1 MSSNSSLMPRWRLVL
16 ARTLRQAWVRTAL
29 YCLGGIAAALLA
41 WRYQFNVEEDFALS
55 VGADAVG
62 NVLGILASSMLTVTT
77 FSLTVLVSALGA
89 ASSGVTP
96 RATTLWSEDRRAH
109 NALATFL
116 GAFMFS
122 IVGIIALSTG
132 LYGDKGRVVLFA
144 VTLLVIAA
152 IVVTLL
158 RWIDHLS
165 SLGRVTQTTERVEEA
180 AMEAMRERRRAPYMG
195 GAPLCDPAAIPPT
208 ARPVFAD
215 AIGYVQHIDVGALS
229 EIARKRSA
237 RVYLMSI
244 PGDLVDPTGP
254 IAMTD
259 GFDEEGNVTV
269 RECFTIGGVRSF
281 DQDPRFG
288 ASVLTEIASRALSP
302 ATNDLGTA
310 IDVIGR
316 TVRLLS
322 VWGEKLETEEEI
334 RYPNVFVPPILIE
347 DLFDDLFVPI
357 ARDGA
362 STVEVGVRLQK
373 AFRTLARFGHEGF
386 AENAK
391 RHSAEAL
398 ERANAALVVEA
409 DKRRIEAL
417 AREVGAA

>member
-1 MSSNSSLMPRWRLVL
+1 MTSHWFWILRRLS
-16 ARTLRQAWVRTAL
+16 RRIWVRATLFSLGGVVTAL
-29 YCLGGIAAALLA
+29 AAT
-41 WRYQFNVEEDFALS
+41 WLS
-55 VGADAVG
+55 PYIPNDLPTQIGSDAVD
-62 NVLGILASSMLTVTT
+62 NILSIIASSMLTVTT
-77 FSLTVLVSALGA
+77 FSLSTMVAAYSAA
-89 ASSGVTP
+89 TSNVTP
-96 RATTLWSEDRRAH
+96 RATRLVIEDTTTH
-109 NALATFL
+109 NVLSTFIGSFL
-116 GAFMFS
+116 FS
-122 IVGIIALSTG
+122 LVGIIALSTG

-195 GAPLCDPAAIPPT
+195 GAPLRDPAAIPPT

-215 AIGYVQHIDVGALS
+215 AIGYVQHVDVGALS
-229 EIARKRSA
+229 EIARQRSA

-259 GFDEEGNVTV
+259 GFDEEGNAAV
-269 RECFTIGGVRSF
+269 RECFAVGGVRSF

-322 VWGEKLETEEEI
+322 VWGEKPETEKEI

>member
-1 MSSNSSLMPRWRLVL
+1 MHQRRGTFRDETVDYAAVGATRAHDLMAYPPERSLPAEDAWRIGSGEARFATAAEQLMSW
-16 ARTLRQAWVRTAL
+16 TAL
-29 YCLGGIAAALLA
+29 
-41 WRYQFNVEEDFALS
+41 R
-55 VGADAVG
+55 GA
-62 NVLGILASSMLTVTT
+62 
-77 FSLTVLVSALGA
+77 
-89 ASSGVTP
+89 
-96 RATTLWSEDRRAH
+96 
-109 NALATFL
+109 
-116 GAFMFS
+116 
-122 IVGIIALSTG
+122 G
-132 LYGDKGRVVLFA
+132 L
-144 VTLLVIAA
+144 
-152 IVVTLL
+152 
-158 RWIDHLS
+158 
-165 SLGRVTQTTERVEEA
+165 RVEDV
-180 AMEAMRERRRAPYMG
+180 R
-195 GAPLCDPAAIPPT
+195 PASGPM
-208 ARPVFAD
+208 
-215 AIGYVQHIDVGALS
+215 Y
-229 EIARKRSA
+229 
-237 RVYLMSI
+237 
-244 PGDLVDPTGP
+244 TGV
-254 IAMTD
+254 A
-259 GFDEEGNVTV
+259 FDEEGNAAV
-269 RECFTIGGVRSF
+269 RECFAVGGVRSF

-322 VWGEKLETEEEI
+322 VWGEKPETEKEI

-417 AREVGAA
+417 ARDVGAA